1 MAKLVFTLVIIAV
14 LVVVFVWF
22 FKKRRHNKNAALH
35 PIKEDVSTPYVDHDT
50 SSTVPFNLLNSLHD
64 PPSLQE
70 PEFVAEKLE
79 NEQEQISGIKS
90 TSSQDVIAPIPN
102 TVKQEIEEEIIETN
116 LVNHV
121 EEEERNITENNKH
134 DVNESTSQVYVPTPD
149 VSDVSETNNKT
160 TQIDSTGNERQNQFD
175 EIDQPKIG
183 DISKPQRKRDPEN
196 RGGAHRGKRENDSNE
211 PEVISEK
218 TIRSSNPEL
227 VCWQQSR
234 KWFLGVEI
242 SDNNLNRFE
251 PTVIQASTKLNKSSD
266 RWVLSNI
273 ESKVEISSQSISNIE
288 IPVVEESNTYLLF
301 KLSGQNLT
309 QGRRVRYATSGTFL
323 VVVPVG
329 WKRNEELS
337 GIPKI
342 PPEPCHL
349 GGYQAHYFDLDSKSD
364 EHIVF
369 ITLEG
374 KQVEIFCQRSQF
386 EIIGSLI
393 KDDNEIMGPLF
404 GTSYPQLSCR
414 EKAVWQNIS
423 VIVLGEEGVKG
434 SGWRTSFAPNR
445 EVLDQNL
452 DSFLNNRL
460 GGWYF
465 VRIYNTSENL
475 VESLDFRFALALENV
490 GIDHHDVLP
499 GNLGHKPVNITFFY
513 NNHSLNKLEC
523 QSDSELPLLSKG
535 KETTVEIPPK
545 PADDKTNWI
554 FWFNKNSN
562 VEVSLLVE
570 RIWWCV
576 CIQETNSQNILWSDK
591 PVVLSPLHLAATSKH
606 LLKIRL
612 PRCRWTKEVQ
622 IGFEKRKARI
632 YQVEVTKKEVE
643 IPLNHLVDVSEL
655 EDATKNHTL
664 NLWINDLPYQTIAV
678 LTNRRRSAKLI
689 RFNRRKT
696 FKYLTRLHRT
706 AKDIAFSEMVKQ
718 YKRDWSSTN
727 TKKQSDDYFLQIACV
742 IKVGYEVLL
751 YRGNNKIGK
760 EIRWLRSFI
769 NLAESNPDCLS
780 DIKMKYETLSHNV
793 KDSKL

>member
-1 MAKLVFTLVIIAV
+1 MFFTLVIIAAM
-14 LVVVFVWF
+14 VVVAVWF
-22 FKKRRHNKNAALH
+22 FKKRRHNKNATLH
-35 PIKEDVSTPYVDHDT
+35 PIKKDASSPYVDRDT
-50 SSTVPFNLLNSLHD
+50 SPTVPFNSLNSLRD

-70 PEFVAEKLE
+70 PEFVAKKLE

-90 TSSQDVIAPIPN
+90 TSFQEVIVPIPS

-116 LVNHV
+116 PINNG
-121 EEEERNITENNKH
+121 EEEERNISENNKH
-134 DVNESTSQVYVPTPD
+134 DVSESTSQVYIPTPD
-149 VSDVSETNNKT
+149 ILDIGETSSKT
-160 TQIDSTGNERQNQFD
+160 TQIDSIGNETQNQFE
-175 EIDQPKIG
+175 EIDQSKID
-183 DISKPQRKRDPEN
+183 DISKPQRKRDPES
-196 RGGAHRGKRENDSNE
+196 RGGARRGKRENDSNE
-211 PEVISEK
+211 PEVTSEK
-218 TIRSSNPEL
+218 TIRSSKPEL

-251 PTVIQASTKLNKSSD
+251 PTVIQASKELNKSSD

-273 ESKVEISSQSISNIE
+273 ESKIEISSQSISNIE
-288 IPVVEESNTYLLF
+288 IPVVEENNTYLMF
-301 KLSGQNLT
+301 KLSGQTLT

-323 VVVPVG
+323 VVVPMG

-369 ITLEG
+369 ITFEG

-386 EIIGSLI
+386 EITGSLI

-404 GTSYPQLSCR
+404 GTSYPKLSCR
-414 EKAVWQNIS
+414 ETIVWQNIS
-423 VIVLGEEGVKG
+423 IIVLGEEGGKG
-434 SGWRTSFAPNR
+434 SGWRTSFAPNKQ
-445 EVLDQNL
+445 VLDQNL

-475 VESLDFRFALALENV
+475 VESLNFRFALALANV
-490 GIDHHDVLP
+490 GIDQHDVLP
-499 GNLGHKPVNITFFY
+499 GNLGHKPVKITFFHS
-513 NNHSLNKLEC
+513 NHSLDKLEC
-523 QSDSELPLLSKG
+523 QSDSELQLLSKD

-545 PADDKTNWI
+545 PSDDKTNWI
-554 FWFNKNSN
+554 LWFNKNSN

-576 CIQETNSQNILWSDK
+576 YIQDTRSQNILWSDK
-591 PVVLSPLHLAATSKH
+591 PVVLTPLHLAATSKH

-612 PRCRWTKEVQ
+612 PMCRWTKEVQ
-622 IGFEKRKARI
+622 IGFERRRARI
-632 YQVEVTKKEVE
+632 YRVEVTKQEVE

-664 NLWINDLPYQTIAV
+664 NLWINDLPCQIIAV
-678 LTNRRRSAKLI
+678 LTNPRRSAKLI
-689 RFNRRKT
+689 RFNRRQT

-706 AKDIAFSEMVKQ
+706 AKDIAFSELVKQ
-718 YKRDWSSTN
+718 YKKDWSSMKIKTP
-727 TKKQSDDYFLQIACV
+727 SDDYFLQIACV

-751 YRGNNKIGK
+751 YRENNKIGK
-760 EIRWLRSFI
+760 KVRWLRSFI
-769 NLAESNPDCLS
+769 NLAESNLDCLS
-780 DIKMKYETLSHNV
+780 VIKMKYEALSHNF